1 EDIQRNDRHCWIG
14 DRIGDY
20 TQLVMTA
27 GIDTQRYNPEVPLEP
42 NAQPTKLNELV
53 DKLLKIR
60 KNIVTAI
67 PSTTRTINDIQSD
80 MAGHDDE
87 GSGRMTDD
95 VDDEEYNI
103 QGSGDG
109 SGGGQSPLPFDPRAE
124 GNANDNEVVPAV
136 QPGNTSNTIHLSLT
150 ALYCLLV
157 IQVLTTIRNFKFY

>member
-1 EDIQRNDRHCWIG
+1 
-14 DRIGDY
+14 
-20 TQLVMTA
+20 
-27 GIDTQRYNPEVPLEP
+27 
-42 NAQPTKLNELV
+42 
-53 DKLLKIR
+53 
-60 KNIVTAI
+60 
-67 PSTTRTINDIQSD
+67 

-109 SGGGQSPLPFDPRAE
+109 SGGGKFLYFNIHIKIFNNIRFFIYILGQPSLPFDPRSE
-124 GNANDNEVVPAV
+124 GNPNENEVVPAV
-136 QPGNTSNTIHLSLT
+136 QPGNNSNTIHLSLT